1 MRACEV
7 FVFSDDSAGAGYF
20 FCKFPGEP
28 AMGKNA
34 ARRYQPLTAHLRS
47 QRSEQV
53 RMTFADIE
61 RVIGEKLPASASNY
75 RAWWSNNPSNNEMTR
90 AWLEAG
96 FRSEQV
102 DISGRKVVFRR
113 LPPGP
118 AAVTGSKLEV
128 GFENKLALF
137 GCLKGTV
144 VAVGDLT
151 EPADPEW
158 AQRIDDG
165 VPSPA

>member
-1 MRACEV
+1 
-7 FVFSDDSAGAGYF
+7 
-20 FCKFPGEP
+20 
-28 AMGKNA
+28 MGKSA
-34 ARRYQPLTAHLRS
+34 ARRYQPLTAHLRG
-47 QRSEQV
+47 QRGDRV

-61 RVIGEKLPASASNY
+61 KVIGETLPASASDY

-102 DISGRKVVFRR
+102 DMSGRTVVFRR
-113 LPPGP
+113 TPSEQATEQKPE
-118 AAVTGSKLEV
+118 AGS
-128 GFENKLALF
+128 ENKLALF

-144 VAVGDLT
+144 VATGDLT

-158 AQRIDDG
+158 AGRIDDD
-165 VPSPA
+165 VPSAA

>member
-1 MRACEV
+1 
-7 FVFSDDSAGAGYF
+7 
-20 FCKFPGEP
+20 
-28 AMGKNA
+28 MGKSA
-34 ARRYQPLTAHLRS
+34 AQRYQPLTAYLRG
-47 QRSEQV
+47 QRGDQV

-61 RVIGEKLPASASNY
+61 RVIGEKLPASANDY
-75 RAWWSNNPSNNEMTR
+75 RAWWSNNPSNNEMTK

-102 DISGRKVVFRR
+102 DMGGRKVVFRR
-113 LPPGP
+113 MPPRP
-118 AAVTGSKLEV
+118 VSAMGSKLEL
-128 GFENKLALF
+128 GSESKLALF

-144 VAVGDLT
+144 VATGDLT

-158 AQRIDDG
+158 AKRINDD

>member
-1 MRACEV
+1 
-7 FVFSDDSAGAGYF
+7 
-20 FCKFPGEP
+20 
-28 AMGKNA
+28 MGKGA
-34 ARRYQPLTAHLRS
+34 ARRYQPLTAHLRG
-47 QRSEQV
+47 QRRDEV

-61 RVIGEKLPASASNY
+61 RIIGGTLPASASDY

-102 DISGRKVVFRR
+102 DMDGRKVVFRR
-113 LPPGP
+113 VPPET
-118 AAVTGSKLEV
+118 AAGSTLEA
-128 GFENKLALF
+128 GSENRLALF

-144 VAVGDLT
+144 VATGDLT

-158 AQRIDDG
+158 AKRVDDD
-165 VPSPA
+165 VPSAA